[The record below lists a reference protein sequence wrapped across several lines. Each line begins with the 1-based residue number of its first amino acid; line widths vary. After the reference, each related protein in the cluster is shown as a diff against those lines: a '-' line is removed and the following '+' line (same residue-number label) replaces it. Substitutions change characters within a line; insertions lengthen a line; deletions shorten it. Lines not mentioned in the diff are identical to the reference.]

1 MIGGSD
7 TYQVLFCSFKSDVET
22 QPVHVLPPPPT
33 SAFTSKT
40 SGADSSDINKTV
52 TTSGSPITAHA
63 NDVRVTQQPLTMPP
77 AVTQV

>member
-1 MIGGSD
+1 MIRGSD
-7 TYQVLFCSFKSDVET
+7 KYQVLFCSFKSDVET
-22 QPVHVLPPPPT
+22 QPVDVLSPPT

-40 SGADSSDINKTV
+40 SGADRSAINKTV
-52 TTSGSPITAHA
+52 TTSGSPITTHA